1 MTNQFTQF
9 QLPEKLIHALDR
21 IGFTTPTP
29 IQEQAIPVAMAGQD
43 IIGSAQ
49 TGTGKTGAFG
59 IPLIAQLMTQP
70 HAHALILTPTRELA
84 TQVMATLQQFIPV
97 PTIKTALLIG
107 GEAMP
112 KQFRQLQQNPRLVIG
127 TPGRVHDHLERGT
140 LKLVHTSFLVLDETD
155 RMLDMGFGVQ
165 LDKIMRYMLK
175 KRQTMMFSA
184 TMPSNIMALSQKYLT
199 NPVRLTVG
207 AVNTPMV
214 QIEQQTI
221 HTSEAEK
228 YTKLQEQ
235 LTMREGTIIVFVKTK
250 FGTER
255 LARRLTQ
262 AGYHADA
269 IHGDLS
275 QSRRDRVIASFR
287 DKKFRVLVATDVAA
301 RGLDIPHIAHVI
313 NYDLPQSPE
322 DYIHRIGRTAR
333 AGATGSAL
341 NLLTSAD
348 GLKWKAIQRLIG
360 GKEPANE
367 AGAPSASRA
376 PSSAKKK
383 PFRRFGDKR
392 KPNDG
397 ASARAEGK
405 PRNGKGGF
413 GARRSSNGGTA
424 PKKSTG
430 RPFARRSAA

>member
-1 MTNQFTQF
+1 MTQDFKNFD
-9 QLPEKLIHALDR
+9 LPEKLIQALDR

-29 IQEQAIPVAMAGQD
+29 IQQQAIPVAMAGKD

-112 KQFRQLQQNPRLVIG
+112 KQFKQLQQNPRLIVG

-140 LKLVHTSFLVLDETD
+140 LKLVHTSFLILDETD

-165 LDKIMRYMLK
+165 LDKIMRFMLK

-184 TMPSNIMALSQKYLT
+184 TMPSNIMALSQKYLS

-207 AVNTPMV
+207 EINTPTV
-214 QIEQQTI
+214 DVDQQSI
-221 HTSEAEK
+221 HTSEADK
-228 YTKLQEQ
+228 YTRLQEE
-235 LTMREGTIIVFVKTK
+235 LAKRDGTVILFVKTK
-250 FGTER
+250 FGADR
-255 LARRLTQ
+255 MARRLVQ
-262 AGYHADA
+262 AGHQADA

-275 QSRRDRVIASFR
+275 QNRRDRVIAGFR
-287 DKKFRVLVATDVAA
+287 DKKFRILVATDVAA
-301 RGLDIPHIAHVI
+301 RGLDIPHIAHVM
-313 NYDLPQSPE
+313 NYDLPQAPE

-341 NLLTSAD
+341 NFVTPAD

-360 GKEPANE
+360 GKEAVNE
-367 AGAPSASRA
+367 SASPARKA
-376 PSSAKKK
+376 ANKK
-383 PFRRFGDKR
+383 PFRRFSSAKKPTAKPGAKAPNSFAKRGPSDK
-392 KPNDG
+392 
-397 ASARAEGK
+397 
-405 PRNGKGGF
+405 
-413 GARRSSNGGTA
+413 
-424 PKKSTG
+424 
-430 RPFARRSAA
+430 FARKKQA